1 MLKPLFLFIV
11 FAHLLG
17 SVSAQEI
24 MRSLGN
30 HKVELAGKKMRPGK
44 ALNLANSLC
53 PMASSHFAKAKKMRT
68 WNILISQFGATE
80 VILGLLA
87 IEQGKMSFGVA
98 NAAVGGIA
106 LTFFSDRD
114 VEIQGEIEAG
124 VKAFNRCQF
133 FQ

>member
-1 MLKPLFLFIV
+1 MKPLLLFIV

-17 SVSAQEI
+17 AVSAQEI
-24 MRSLGN
+24 MQSIGN
-30 HKVELAGKKMRPGK
+30 HKVELEGKKMRPGK
-44 ALNLANSLC
+44 ALSLANSLC
-53 PMASSHFAKAKKMRT
+53 PMATPHFAKAKKMKT

-87 IEQGKMSFGVA
+87 IEQGNLSFGVA
-98 NAAVGGIA
+98 NAALGGVA
-106 LTFFSDRD
+106 FTFFSDRD
-114 VEIQGEIEAG
+114 AKIQEEVEAG

>member
-68 WNILISQFGATE
+68 WNILISQLGATE

-98 NAAVGGIA
+98 NAAVGGIN
-106 LTFFSDRD
+106 LTFFSGRD